1 LHVKSSVP
9 IIVAGAALIVE
20 IGASLLLPRF
30 TPALAVAIGACA
42 CLSLATFFAVFRGLD
57 ATWRQ
62 PK

>member
-1 LHVKSSVP
+1 MNTKFSAP
-9 IIVAGAALIVE
+9 IIIAGAALIVE

>member
-1 LHVKSSVP
+1 LVKFAAPVV
-9 IIVAGAALIVE
+9 IAGAALIVE
-20 IGASLLLPRF
+20 IGACLLLQAF

-57 ATWRQ
+57 AVWRQ